1 MHVTRVI
8 KFCRPREVAICP
20 KRMRKDM
27 IWETHNLS
35 HAGIAK
41 TLTQVRLMW
50 YWPGVISDI
59 RRLVKSCEICQTA
72 KVGGLH

>member
-1 MHVTRVI
+1 
-8 KFCRPREVAICP
+8 
-20 KRMRKDM
+20 MRKDM

-35 HAGIAK
+35 HAGIAE

-59 RRLVKSCEICQTA
+59 
-72 KVGGLH
+72 